1 MDQFQSFKQMMQMNK
16 MAFDNS
22 YMMMMSTYEQNKL
35 MLNNFLNQASG
46 MPAEGRKAI
55 GDWLQ
60 AYRKGCEELK
70 RMADEGYAMVE
81 KYMSQAAK

>member
-1 MDQFQSFKQMMQMNK
+1 MDQFQTFKQMMQMNK
-16 MAFDNS
+16 MAFDNN

-35 MLNNFLNQASG
+35 MLNTFLNQDTG

-55 GDWLQ
+55 EEWLQ

-70 RMADEGYAMVE
+70 KMADEGYAMVE

>member
-1 MDQFQSFKQMMQMNK
+1 MDQFQTFKQMMQMNK
-16 MAFDNS
+16 MAFDNN

-35 MLNNFLNQASG
+35 MLNTFLNQATG

-55 GDWLQ
+55 EDWLQ

-70 RMADEGYAMVE
+70 KMTDEGYAMVE